1 MLSAAFFLLWRSGG
15 GVGAEGNTGKVQF
28 RSRKHYKDDIAFF
41 QNLMTPNL
49 GDRVQRVIS
58 IQNRIIALRI
68 CFFFVVFTC
77 TNYTNVIQLT

>member
-68 CFFFVVFTC
+68 CFFLLFSPVQITLMSS
-77 TNYTNVIQLT
+77 N